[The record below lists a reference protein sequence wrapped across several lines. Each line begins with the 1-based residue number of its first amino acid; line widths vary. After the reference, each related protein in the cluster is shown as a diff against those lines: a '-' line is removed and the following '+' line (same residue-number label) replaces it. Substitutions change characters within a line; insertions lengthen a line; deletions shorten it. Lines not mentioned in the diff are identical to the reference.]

1 LVRDGVRSLEY
12 VESCNFGCA
21 KTDGY
26 IYPSYYEKNADNIT
40 FSVADWVRRVVPAER
55 LPGPDRQPMFTV
67 HDIPDWDT
75 WLNPAEWDPVENA
88 CEARWRVWKARV
100 QGSGFGVQEGEWE
113 SARVTEWESARV
125 TEYESASVTGST
137 NVPSHSPTLT
147 PSHAQTLAPPTA
159 APPRQSSRFEAILN
173 SPRSKRMRPRQRRRL
188 EALAARLRAARE
200 ASG

>member
-1 LVRDGVRSLEY
+1 VIWSAATGRRYDALDY

-26 IYPSYYEKNADNIT
+26 IYPSYYEKNADNNT
-40 FSVADWVRRVVPAER
+40 FSVADWVRGVVPAER
-55 LPGPDRQPMFTV
+55 LPGPDRQPIFTV

-88 CEARWRVWKARV
+88 CEARWRVWKR
-100 QGSGFGVQEGEWE
+100 GPM
-113 SARVTEWESARV
+113 
-125 TEYESASVTGST
+125 
-137 NVPSHSPTLT
+137 VPIGPAAGLT
-147 PSHAQTLAPPTA
+147 VDSQVMSDRGRSDHIR
-159 APPRQSSRFEAILN
+159 RQSSRFEAILN

-188 EALAARLRAARE
+188 EALAARLRAARA